1 MQARTHKFILLV
13 ILGISLLAR
22 PGLTQTAEELIKSG
36 DEFYARWE
44 DQKALDEYLKAL
56 EVEPKNYEALWKVAR
71 GYVDVADL
79 MTGSGKEVEKQKF
92 DMYVKA
98 EKYARQAISVNPN
111 DTWGHFFLS
120 AALGKKVL
128 MLGKKEQID
137 ASKQVREAVDKA
149 IELDPGND
157 LAYHALGRWH
167 RRMAEIGGAKRAL
180 GSIIY
185 GSIPRGSFEES
196 EKWLKKAVEL
206 KPDYINHHLELGR
219 TYLALK
225 KYNLASQEFNKCLE
239 LPEASAKDKQLKEE
253 ARAELASLAR
263 KGTSDD

>member
-1 MQARTHKFILLV
+1 MSAKSLKAILTLV
-13 ILGISLLAR
+13 IGLGLLA
-22 PGLTQTAEELIKSG
+22 GSSLAQTAEELIKSG
-36 DEFYARWE
+36 DEYYSKWE
-44 DQKALDEYLKAL
+44 DQKALAEYLKAL
-56 EVEPKNYEALWKVAR
+56 EIEPKNYEALWKASR

-79 MTGSGKEVEKQKF
+79 MTETGKEAEKQKF
-92 DMYVKA
+92 EMYVKA
-98 EKYARQAISVNPN
+98 ERYARQAISVNPN

-137 ASKQVREAVDKA
+137 ASKQVKAAVDKA
-149 IELDPGND
+149 IELDPNND

-180 GSIIY
+180 GSLIY

-219 TYLALK
+219 TYVETK
-225 KYNLASQEFNKCLE
+225 KYDLAAQEFNKCLE

-253 ARAELASLAR
+253 AKKELASLG
-263 KGTSDD
+263 KKSSKEN

>member
-1 MQARTHKFILLV
+1 MQARNHGLIFLV
-13 ILGISLLAR
+13 ILGLSLLAG
-22 PGLTQTAEELIKSG
+22 PGLSQTAEEFIKSG
-36 DEFYARWE
+36 DEYYSKWE

-56 EVEPKNYEALWKVAR
+56 EVEPKNYEALWKAAR

-79 MTGSGKEVEKQKF
+79 MTGTGKEVEKQKF
-92 DMYVKA
+92 EMYAKA
-98 EKYARQAISVNPN
+98 ERYARQAISVNPN

-137 ASKQVREAVDKA
+137 ASKQVRTAVDKA
-149 IELDPGND
+149 IELDPNND

-180 GSIIY
+180 GSLIY
-185 GSIPRGSFEES
+185 GSIPKGSMEES

-219 TYLALK
+219 TYVAMK
-225 KYNLASQEFNKCLE
+225 KYDLARQEFNRCLE

-253 ARAELASLAR
+253 AREELANLA
-263 KGTSDD
+263 KKSSKED

>member
-1 MQARTHKFILLV
+1 MSGKSLKTILVLV
-13 ILGISLLAR
+13 IGLSLVTGFALS
-22 PGLTQTAEELIKSG
+22 QTAEEFIKKG
-36 DEFYARWE
+36 DEYYSQWQ
-44 DQKALDEYLKAL
+44 DKQALDEYQKAL
-56 EVEPKNYEALWKVAR
+56 EVEPKNYEALWKAAR
-71 GYVDVADL
+71 GCVDVADL
-79 MTGSGKEVEKQKF
+79 MTGTGKEVEKQKF
-92 DMYVKA
+92 ELYAKA
-98 EKYARQAISVNPN
+98 ERLARQAISVNPN

-137 ASKQVREAVDKA
+137 ASKQVRAAVDKA

-180 GSIIY
+180 GSLIY

-219 TYLALK
+219 TYVAMK
-225 KYNLASQEFNKCLE
+225 KYDLATQEFNKCLE

-253 ARAELASLAR
+253 ARAELANLAR
-263 KGTSDD
+263 KGSKED

>member
-1 MQARTHKFILLV
+1 MPGKCLKAILLLV
-13 ILGISLLAR
+13 TGLSLLAG
-22 PGLTQTAEELIKSG
+22 PVLAQTAEEFLRSG
-36 DEFYARWE
+36 DEYYAKWE

-56 EVEPKNYEALWKVAR
+56 ELEPKNYEVLWKVSR

-79 MTGSGKEVEKQKF
+79 MTGSGKEIEKQKF
-92 DMYVKA
+92 DMYLKA
-98 EKYARQAISVNPN
+98 ERYARQAIAVNPN
-111 DTWGHFFLS
+111 DTWGHFYLS

-137 ASKQVREAVDKA
+137 ASKEVKKAVDKA
-149 IELDPGND
+149 IELDPNND

-180 GSIIY
+180 GSLVY
-185 GSIPRGSFEES
+185 GSIPKGSFEES

-219 TYLALK
+219 TYIAMK
-225 KYNLASQEFNKCLE
+225 KYDLASQEFNKCLE
-239 LPEASAKDKQLKEE
+239 LPEAAAKDKQYKEE
-253 ARAELASLAR
+253 ARAELAALAR
-263 KGTSDD
+263 KVGKEE

>member
-1 MQARTHKFILLV
+1 MRTRIPKIILSAV
-13 ILGISLLAR
+13 LGLGLLAGF
-22 PGLTQTAEELIKSG
+22 GLSQTAEEFIRNG
-36 DEFYARWE
+36 DEYYSSWE

-56 EVEPKNYEALWKVAR
+56 EVEPRNYEALWKAAR

-79 MTGSGKEVEKQKF
+79 MTGAGKEVEKQKF
-92 DMYVKA
+92 EMYAKA
-98 EKYARQAISVNPN
+98 ERYARQAISVNPN

-137 ASKQVREAVDKA
+137 ASKQVKAAVDKA
-149 IELDPGND
+149 IELDPNND

-185 GSIPRGSFEES
+185 GSIPKGSFEES

-206 KPDYINHHLELGR
+206 KPEYINHHLELGR
-219 TYLALK
+219 TYVALK
-225 KYNLASQEFNKCLE
+225 KYDLASQEFNRCLE

-253 ARAELASLAR
+253 AREELANLGKKSS
-263 KGTSDD
+263 KED

>member
-1 MQARTHKFILLV
+1 MQARTHRLIFLV
-13 ILGISLLAR
+13 ILGLSLLAG
-22 PGLTQTAEELIKSG
+22 PGLSQTAEEFIKSG
-36 DEFYARWE
+36 DEYYAKWE
-44 DQKALDEYLKAL
+44 DQKALAEYLKAL
-56 EVEPKNYEALWKVAR
+56 EVEPKNYEALWKAAR

-79 MTGSGKEVEKQKF
+79 MTGTGKEVEKQKF
-92 DMYVKA
+92 EMYVKA
-98 EKYARQAISVNPN
+98 ERYARQAISVNPN

-137 ASKQVREAVDKA
+137 ASKQVRAAVDKA
-149 IELDPGND
+149 IELDPNND

-180 GSIIY
+180 GSLIY
-185 GSIPRGSFEES
+185 GSIPKGSMEES

-219 TYLALK
+219 TYVAMK
-225 KYNLASQEFNKCLE
+225 KYDLARQEFNRCLE

-253 ARAELASLAR
+253 AKEELANLGKKSP
-263 KGTSDD
+263 KED

>member
-1 MQARTHKFILLV
+1 MRTRIPKIILSAV
-13 ILGISLLAR
+13 LGLSLLAG
-22 PGLTQTAEELIKSG
+22 PGLAQTAEEFIKSG
-36 DEFYARWE
+36 DEYYASWE

-56 EVEPKNYEALWKVAR
+56 EVEPKNYEALWKAAR

-79 MTGSGKEVEKQKF
+79 MTGAGKEVGKQKF
-92 DMYVKA
+92 EMYAKA
-98 EKYARQAISVNPN
+98 ERYARQAISVNPN

-137 ASKQVREAVDKA
+137 ASKQVKAAVDKA
-149 IELDPGND
+149 IELDPNND

-180 GSIIY
+180 GSLIY
-185 GSIPRGSFEES
+185 GSIPKGSMEES

-206 KPDYINHHLELGR
+206 KPDYLNHHLELGR

-225 KYNLASQEFNKCLE
+225 KYDLARQEFNRCLE
-239 LPEASAKDKQLKEE
+239 LPESSAKDKQLKEE
-253 ARAELASLAR
+253 AKAELANLEK
-263 KGTSDD
+263 KGAKGD

>member
-1 MQARTHKFILLV
+1 MQARTHRLIFLV
-13 ILGISLLAR
+13 ILGLSLLAG
-22 PGLTQTAEELIKSG
+22 PGLSQTAEEFIKSG
-36 DEFYARWE
+36 DEYYAKWE
-44 DQKALDEYLKAL
+44 DQKALAEYLKAL
-56 EVEPKNYEALWKVAR
+56 EVEPKNYEALWKAAR

-79 MTGSGKEVEKQKF
+79 MTGTGKEVEKQKF
-92 DMYVKA
+92 EMYVKA
-98 EKYARQAISVNPN
+98 ERYARQAISVNPN

-137 ASKQVREAVDKA
+137 ASKQVRAAVDKA
-149 IELDPGND
+149 IELDPNND

-180 GSIIY
+180 GSLIY
-185 GSIPRGSFEES
+185 GSIPKGSMEES

-219 TYLALK
+219 TYVAMK
-225 KYNLASQEFNKCLE
+225 KYDLARQEFNRCLE
-239 LPEASAKDKQLKEE
+239 LPESSAKDKQLKEE
-253 ARAELASLAR
+253 AREELANLGKKSP
-263 KGTSDD
+263 KED